1 MNGTTTVRYATCDL
15 QNRLTLSASKTTT
28 PGIVIHRAVEATA
41 SGKWAIT
48 VESCGARLGF
58 AKSENGARAVAG
70 AYAGLPIRWDKIPE
84 FKSREDMKLV
94 VDVLEKRLASSP
106 ELLKW
111 LHLIQSEG
119 AS

>member
-1 MNGTTTVRYATCDL
+1 MPPATS
-15 QNRLTLSASKTTT
+15 NRLTLSASKTTT

-94 VDVLEKRLASSP
+94 VEFWKSGLLRHLNYSNGFTSSKARVRRDSSLA
-106 ELLKW
+106 
-111 LHLIQSEG
+111 
-119 AS
+119 A

>member
-1 MNGTTTVRYATCDL
+1 MNGTTNVRYATGDL
-15 QNRLTLSASKTTT
+15 QNRVTLSASKTST
-28 PGIVIHRAVEATA
+28 PGIVIHPALEATA

-58 AKSENGARAVAG
+58 AKSEHGARAVAG
-70 AYAGLPIRWDKIPE
+70 AYEGCRSSGIKYLNL
-84 FKSREDMKLV
+84 SREDMKLV